1 MHGWGLAAPGLE
13 LQEEGEAGEGAGHM
27 AVLCPAPVTSGRGLG
42 EAGMPG
48 RVCTED
54 AGRVVARSQE
64 DSGSG
69 EAP

>member
-1 MHGWGLAAPGLE
+1 
-13 LQEEGEAGEGAGHM
+13 M

-42 EAGMPG
+42 ETGMGG
-48 RVCTED
+48 RVCTEG
-54 AGRVVARSQE
+54 AGGVVARSQE